1 MELSS
6 SNETDQSTD
15 LAGITASLVLG
26 SAFLIGV
33 PGNFLVIWIILCTM
47 RQRSPTVV
55 LILNLAVA
63 DFLVLIT
70 LPLWIYAFL
79 NSWDFGQAMCKI
91 ISYIVCCNMYI
102 SVFLIMMMSIDR
114 FLAVLYPFVIQ
125 KWRKNHVVVKTV
137 LVVWILAFLFSIPI
151 LLVQEIDTDPSGNQQ
166 CFYRNYSSDG
176 QQKAVQVLEI
186 VVSFAIPFTVLT
198 VCYVCIVRKI
208 KQMNF
213 TRPNNTGKVIVSIM
227 VAFFICWVP
236 HHLVNMISTTAL
248 LMKNSDKDMS
258 DALENAVE
266 HVVHIVGALTF
277 INSCVNPI
285 LYAFAA
291 RKFQSGLRASSF
303 ARLFDQL
310 THSIK
315 DDSRRETV
323 IKTGTEISLTMQEMH
338 SLQTT

>member
-1 MELSS
+1 MAPSMP
-6 SNETDQSTD
+6 D
-15 LAGITASLVLG
+15 AGITASLVLG

-176 QQKAVQVLEI
+176 QQKIICLGLETS
-186 VVSFAIPFTVLT
+186 VGFAIPFTVLT
-198 VCYVCIVRKI
+198 VCYMCVGKRV
-208 KQMNF
+208 KQMTYKKKNQ
-213 TRPNNTGKVIVSIM
+213 TSMLIARIVIVFVVCWFPYHLFNLLEIASILIETTE
-227 VAFFICWVP
+227 VSTRFK
-236 HHLVNMISTTAL
+236 HISDTGSYL
-248 LMKNSDKDMS
+248 S
-258 DALENAVE
+258 
-266 HVVHIVGALTF
+266 GALAF
-277 INSCVNPI
+277 ISSSINPL

-291 RKFQSGLRASSF
+291 RNFRQGFLSSKLAKVFEQMIENTKEESTKEDINMLQKESG
-303 ARLFDQL
+303 
-310 THSIK
+310 
-315 DDSRRETV
+315 
-323 IKTGTEISLTMQEMH
+323 SLVNDLESQMF
-338 SLQTT
+338 L